1 MHQYIDSEFGNI
13 GKLDGRGGRAIM
25 VIFLSMQR
33 DTTNVAKIEE
43 SPTVT
48 LLPFSLAKAV

>member
-1 MHQYIDSEFGNI
+1 MHQRIDGQFGNI
-13 GKLDGRGGRAIM
+13 GQLDGGGGRAIM

-43 SPTVT
+43 APTVT
-48 LLPFSLAKAV
+48 ISL